1 MPILGINNRT
11 ENWKT
16 AYEFSPFLRDS
27 NACARLART
36 LDESQSPTGNDVR
49 IELFWKGMRD
59 YISGKPSE
67 NRPKPKECAEAYN
80 RLFPQLRRDIKR
92 FSNQGS
98 QNPLQAPGES
108 DKISNYDPSH
118 CDESKEGLFNN
129 LRNTEIDIVLET
141 PGSLFIGEAK
151 GEAGLG
157 ADGSLV
163 LVHQL
168 IRQYVTASILLDIMG
183 IEKNVVPFLVV
194 EEEKRDGMMNTGQVK
209 FMTDIKK
216 CLKKENVITWRF
228 IRTLQP

>member
-16 AYEFSPFLRDS
+16 AYEFSPFFKDE
-27 NACARLART
+27 NARARLART

-59 YISGKPSE
+59 YINGKLSE
-67 NRPKPKECAEAYN
+67 NQPTPKECAEAYN
-80 RLFPQLRRDIKR
+80 KLFPRLRAKVDGFAKQRGR
-92 FSNQGS
+92 TLNS
-98 QNPLQAPGES
+98 LQ
-108 DKISNYDPSH
+108 DNNYDVSSS
-118 CDESKEGLFNN
+118 EREEGLYNN
-129 LRNTEIDIVLET
+129 LLNTEIDIVLET

-151 GEAGLG
+151 GEMGLG
-157 ADGSLV
+157 ADGGLI

-194 EEEKRDGMMNTGQVK
+194 EEENRESMMNTGQVR
-209 FMTDIKK
+209 FMTDVKR
-216 CLKKENVITWRF
+216 CLKKENVLTWRF